1 MKRDWDIIRDILL
14 ALERSPRPQALV
26 TAESLAEHDEQA
38 VAYNM
43 LLLVDGGYA
52 EGRFIHSSLGDG
64 HIAAATLIRLTN
76 AGHDLLHAVRQ
87 QSVWEKIKTK
97 FAENSLDMSAE
108 LVIKVGKSII
118 ESMLS

>member
-1 MKRDWDIIRDILL
+1 MKRDWNIIRDILL
-14 ALERSPRPQALV
+14 AIEDSPKAQVFL
-26 TAESLAEHDEQA
+26 TAEALSQHDEQA

-52 EGRFIHSSLGDG
+52 QGRFIHSSLGDG

-76 AGHDLLHAVRQ
+76 AGHDLLQAVRQ
-87 QSVWEKIKTK
+87 QSVWDKIKAK

-108 LVIKVGKSII
+108 LVIKVGKTIM

>member
-1 MKRDWDIIRDILL
+1 MKRDWNIIRDILL
-14 ALERSPRPQALV
+14 ALESSPRAQVFL
-26 TAESLAEHDEQA
+26 TAESLSQHDEQA

-43 LLLVDGGYA
+43 LMLVDGGYA

-76 AGHDLLHAVRQ
+76 SGHDLLQVIRQ

-108 LVIKVGKSII
+108 LVIKVGKTIM